1 MTEWE
6 KQQLL
11 GMSDDELAAEIPRW
25 RDDHPR
31 GAFARAE
38 MSRRRHAAVTSTIKA
53 AAKPHSIFK
62 WTLFFTVIGAIAAMI
77 AAIDAILRWLRL
89 YP

>member
-1 MTEWE
+1 M
-6 KQQLL
+6 
-11 GMSDDELAAEIPRW
+11 D
-25 RDDHPR
+25 
-31 GAFARAE
+31 
-38 MSRRRHAAVTSTIKA
+38 RRRHVAVTSTIKD

-62 WTLFFTVIGAIAAMI
+62 WTLFFTVIGAAAAVI